1 MAVRSSTE
9 QVTIGLQTG
18 IGVTN
23 ATNHIVPVNTGSFSA
38 TETFENIMD
47 TGRRGSEALDYNSFR
62 GVGSTEITF
71 EFPLMYG
78 KASPVTTDG
87 GGTGSVLGI
96 LLRNLLGTNIDQTG
110 LGSAT
115 TATKAFALTLAD
127 GTTDTKAF
135 GTYFRLANGT
145 AYAQE
150 FLTVGRKLEGTELDT
165 KYFDCRVSEIT
176 ISANAGEGPVTCSVT
191 LTGQPFTKTAVTV
204 NNKYFTQSD
213 KIALGWENSLID
225 TVFPDGGSKI
235 LTPYLLGTA
244 MYANSGTDAAN
255 RIISAEVTM
264 TRESTPVYGLGN
276 TNGFNNLYV
285 GPLGVTFTSTAQ
297 LSNTELERVRAG
309 MPLNDDLSGYTSS
322 KTVFAFSSG
331 DGDKTADAEETRAF
345 AIGFSAVTT
354 LEAPLTIDTSGSYS
368 TLAIS
373 GRALATT
380 ASLPLSGDAYTGTGA
395 SSNLRRSPV
404 EVLLVEEGN
413 STAAS
418 NRPNYGGAA
427 T

>member
-87 GGTGSVLGI
+87 GGTVSVLCI

-135 GTYFRLANGT
+135 GTYF
-145 AYAQE
+145 
-150 FLTVGRKLEGTELDT
+150 
-165 KYFDCRVSEIT
+165 
-176 ISANAGEGPVTCSVT
+176 
-191 LTGQPFTKTAVTV
+191 
-204 NNKYFTQSD
+204 
-213 KIALGWENSLID
+213 
-225 TVFPDGGSKI
+225 
-235 LTPYLLGTA
+235 
-244 MYANSGTDAAN
+244 
-255 RIISAEVTM
+255 
-264 TRESTPVYGLGN
+264 
-276 TNGFNNLYV
+276 
-285 GPLGVTFTSTAQ
+285 
-297 LSNTELERVRAG
+297 
-309 MPLNDDLSGYTSS
+309 
-322 KTVFAFSSG
+322 
-331 DGDKTADAEETRAF
+331 
-345 AIGFSAVTT
+345 
-354 LEAPLTIDTSGSYS
+354 
-368 TLAIS
+368 
-373 GRALATT
+373 
-380 ASLPLSGDAYTGTGA
+380 
-395 SSNLRRSPV
+395 
-404 EVLLVEEGN
+404 
-413 STAAS
+413 
-418 NRPNYGGAA
+418 
-427 T
+427 